1 MNLKTKQT
9 LAILFSIG
17 GAIGTVG
24 TALLARKAAMK
35 EIDIRKNVKDFDQL
49 STKEKLI
56 VLGKIYIPTAVT
68 GMVTVGSIIGS
79 GVISHKAQA
88 SLMSMAIMADRGWR
102 KYKNQVKSTL
112 GLDKH
117 EDILKGIAKKTLT
130 QDNKIKIKNDDGL
143 ELYFEENIGF
153 FQAKPEDVMSAYA
166 EINEI
171 LNTDKDTFING
182 SFDGVR
188 MGMFLS
194 LTNAKVIN
202 STKNTNLDDWGWSL
216 DYLQDTTGNCW
227 VHMIF
232 SDEVTDDGVIPFKV
246 ISWVEEPIMI
256 LDEDYEEPI
265 MMLDEDY
272 EERLDLEFDDDSIEY
287 DTLDMFKPSKGK

>member
-1 MNLKTKQT
+1 VNLKTKQT

-24 TALLARKAAMK
+24 TALLARKATMK
-35 EIDIRKNVKDFDQL
+35 EIDIRKNIKDFDQL
-49 STKEKLI
+49 NTKEKTI

-79 GVISHKAQA
+79 SVMSHKAQA
-88 SLMSMAIMADRGWR
+88 SLMSMAVIADQGWR

-130 QDNKIKIKNDDGL
+130 QDEKLKIENGDGL

-166 EINEI
+166 YINEF
-171 LNTDKDTFING
+171 LNTDKGPFVYG
-182 SFDGVR
+182 SCDSVSI
-188 MGMFLS
+188 GMFLT
-194 LTNAKVIN
+194 LTNGKLVN
-202 STKNTNLDDWGWSL
+202 PSENTNLDYLGWSL
-216 DYLQDTTGNCW
+216 DYLKDVTGNCW
-227 VHMIF
+227 VHMMF
-232 SDEVTDDGVIPFKV
+232 SEEVTEDGAVPYKV
-246 ISWVEEPIMI
+246 ISWVEEPII
-256 LDEDYEEPI
+256 
-265 MMLDEDY
+265 MLDEDY
-272 EERLDLEFDDDSIEY
+272 EERLDLKFDEDNIKYVD
-287 DTLDMFKPSKGK
+287 LDMFRASKDKEYE

>member
-24 TALLARKAAMK
+24 TALLARKATMK

-49 STKEKLI
+49 STKEKAI

-79 GVISHKAQA
+79 SVMSHKAQA
-88 SLMSMAIMADRGWR
+88 SLMSMAVIADQGWR

-130 QDNKIKIKNDDGL
+130 QDEKLKIENGDEL

-166 EINEI
+166 EINEF
-171 LNTDKDTFING
+171 LNTDKGTFTNG
-182 SFDGVR
+182 LYNGITI
-188 MGMFLS
+188 GMFLA
-194 LTNAKVIN
+194 LTNGKLV
-202 STKNTNLDDWGWSL
+202 SSSKNTNLDDWGWSL
-216 DYLQDTTGNCW
+216 DYLQDVTGNCW

-232 SDEVTDDGVIPFKV
+232 SEEVTDDGVVPYKV

-256 LDEDYEEPI
+256 LDEDYEE
-265 MMLDEDY
+265 
-272 EERLDLEFDDDSIEY
+272 RLDLKFNEDNIEY
-287 DTLDMFKPSKGK
+287 VNLDMFKASKDK